1 MNMTMKWVAA
11 LMMLLAARAGADPLG
26 LIDYDRLFA
35 ENAAD
40 VEVADA
46 DRDLLQVFDIA
57 ILRGNEDDVTFM
69 GLDQSGHGAV
79 GCFVSVLAS
88 LESALLACD
97 VTLPAEQQAISED
110 YRARALA
117 FYAKNAFPPVDLA
130 EVTRRY
136 DALVASEIELARPFC
151 SDPSVVTDFSDRLF
165 VADTEDEIDGM
176 MSIPRL
182 PVANPCL

>member
-1 MNMTMKWVAA
+1 MSMMTKYVAA
-11 LMMLLAARAGADPLG
+11 FVMLLAARAGADPLG
-26 LIDYDRLFA
+26 LIDYEQLFA
-35 ENAAD
+35 ENADA
-40 VEVADA
+40 VEAADA
-46 DRDLLQVFDIA
+46 DRDLLQVGDIV

-88 LESALLACD
+88 LESALLACE
-97 VTLPAEQQAISED
+97 VTLPAEQQAISDD

-117 FYAKNAFPPVDLA
+117 FYAENAFPPADPA
-130 EVTRRY
+130 EVMRRY
-136 DALVASEIELARPFC
+136 DALVASEIDLARPFC

-165 VADTEDEIDGM
+165 VADTNDEIDGM